1 MQNYAVFSRFNL
13 HWVVFVEAQLS
24 DAFQELIAANLEMTT
39 RCNLL
44 EESFNTEKADKLVRI
59 LPKLLHV

>member
-1 MQNYAVFSRFNL
+1 MQDYFSRFNL
-13 HWVVFVEAQLS
+13 HWIVFAEAQIS

-44 EESFNTEKADKLVRI
+44 EESFNKEKADRLVRTLTI
-59 LPKLLHV
+59 LLHF